1 MTDYTAGNTLESLES
16 LIREGDE
23 ERLID
28 THTHGGPGYVGPPQ
42 EYVGNVVQAFRA
54 AKYAFGHV
62 FFYWDE
68 SPLFGP
74 AYVKDVDLPRYD
86 TEIDNERM
94 ALLVWWECYG
104 WAGIGE
110 DWEEVRKLVA
120 EAADVGTEFLRPIE
134 V

>member
-1 MTDYTAGNTLESLES
+1 MNYTVGNTLESLES
-16 LIREGDE
+16 LIREGDT

-42 EYVGNVVQAFRA
+42 EYVGNVIMAFRA
-54 AKYAFGHV
+54 AKHAFGHV
-62 FFYWDE
+62 FMYFDE
-68 SPLFGP
+68 SVLFGP
-74 AYVKDVDLPRYD
+74 AHVDGMDDVRYD

-104 WAGIGE
+104 FAGIGD
-110 DWEEVRKLVA
+110 DWEAVRRLVA
-120 EAADVGTEFLRPIE
+120 EASDVGVEYLRPIE

>member
-62 FFYWDE
+62 FFYFDE
-68 SPLFGP
+68 SPHFGP
-74 AYVKDVDLPRYD
+74 AYVDCDLPRFD

-94 ALLVWWECYG
+94 ALVVWWEQYG
-104 WAGIGE
+104 WAGIGDE
-110 DWEEVRKLVA
+110 WEAVRRLVA
-120 EAADVGTEFLRPIE
+120 EASDVGVEHLRPIE

>member
-1 MTDYTAGNTLESLES
+1 MNYAAGNTLESLES

-28 THTHGGPGYVGPPQ
+28 THTHGGPGYVGPPT

-54 AKYAFGHV
+54 AKYTFGHV

-94 ALLVWWECYG
+94 ALLIWWECYG
-104 WAGIGE
+104 FAGTGD
-110 DWEEVRKLVA
+110 DWEAVRQLVA
-120 EAADVGTEFLRPIE
+120 EAADVGIEHLRPIE